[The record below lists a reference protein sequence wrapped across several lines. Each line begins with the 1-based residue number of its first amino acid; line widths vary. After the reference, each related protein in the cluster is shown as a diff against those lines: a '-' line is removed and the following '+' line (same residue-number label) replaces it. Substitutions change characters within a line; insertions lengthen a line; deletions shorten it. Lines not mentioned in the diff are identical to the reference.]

1 MNQPGLAAGALAERL
16 RRLALVDSAPLRHRI
31 VIELFFREMSASGFC
46 REIGGGS
53 ASRVAKHFKTLF
65 DDDWLRLTRTASGG
79 SRYGGLERF
88 YRATELPVLDKE
100 TCAQLPYSVRALQ
113 SRRTFEEVF
122 DRIRGAMVAGTFD
135 ARPERHLSWTPVP
148 VDRRGWDKVIA
159 AADSFF
165 YQLFEAQAAAS
176 PRISAEGVKPILMT
190 VALAVFES
198 LSPGLSVVGKGDRIH
213 AELPPADRSPISDQQ
228 RLAKVFQDPLMLK
241 IVAELNLRP
250 MSPSMFFRE
259 LGGPSVEEL
268 DRLFKRLVGLGF
280 LVKVAERPGRRGRG
294 RENLYRATGPAIF
307 DERGWATV
315 PRALKE
321 TYSWTT
327 ADQLAERMVEAMN
340 AGTFDARPDAHFSWT
355 PLRLDQQ
362 GWEWAVAGIDALF
375 GLLFEERDRAAE
387 RLAIS
392 GEEPILM
399 IVGLAGF
406 ESPPESAKPL

>member
-31 VIELFFREMSASGFC
+31 VTELFFREMSASGFC

-79 SRYGGLERF
+79 RRYGGLERF
-88 YRATELPVLDKE
+88 YRATELPILDNE
-100 TCAQLPYSVRALQ
+100 TWAQLPYSVRALQ
-113 SRRTFEEVF
+113 SRRTFEDLAARV
-122 DRIRGAMVAGTFD
+122 RQAMIAGTFD
-135 ARPERHLSWTPVP
+135 ARPEAHLSWTPVP
-148 VDRRGWDKVIA
+148 VDRRGWETVIA

-176 PRISAEGVKPILMT
+176 PRISETGESPIPMT
-190 VALAVFES
+190 VFLLGFES
-198 LSPGLSVVGKGDRIH
+198 PPRRLQVQSRGAGLVP
-213 AELPPADRSPISDQQ
+213 ELPPAERSPMSSAQ
-228 RLAKVFQDPLMLK
+228 RLSKVFQDPLMLK

-294 RENLYRATGPAIF
+294 TENLYRATGPAVF
-307 DERGWATV
+307 DDSGWADV
-315 PRALKE
+315 PQSLRE
-321 TYSWTT
+321 TYGWTIL
-327 ADQLAERMVEAMN
+327 DQLAERVLEAMT
-340 AGTFDARPDAHFSWT
+340 AGTFDTRLDTHITWT

-362 GWEWAVAGIDALF
+362 GWEWAIAGIDALF

-387 RLAIS
+387 LLAVS
-392 GEEPILM
+392 SEEPIQM
-399 IVGLAGF
+399 TVGLGAF
-406 ESPPESAKPL
+406 ESPPESAKAL